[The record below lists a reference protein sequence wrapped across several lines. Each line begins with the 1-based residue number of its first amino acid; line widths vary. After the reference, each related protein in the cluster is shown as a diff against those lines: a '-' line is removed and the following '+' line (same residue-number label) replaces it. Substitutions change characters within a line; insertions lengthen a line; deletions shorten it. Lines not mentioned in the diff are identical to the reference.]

1 MTISLLFSCVISVI
15 KWLDSFSYVSVGTSY
30 QEANNHHDNNNKQQQ
45 IHSHVLFGE
54 LTFYSTYPG
63 LVDHVDNGDET
74 SLQGTSRAFRNAT
87 SLYKSLE
94 GLQKKNKQKNKNLL
108 EFLYDH
114 GKNNCVFTF

>member
-1 MTISLLFSCVISVI
+1 MYQLALPI
-15 KWLDSFSYVSVGTSY
+15 KKPIIIMITTT
-30 QEANNHHDNNNKQQQ
+30 NNKFTAMCW
-45 IHSHVLFGE
+45 FGK
-54 LTFYSTYPG
+54 LTVYSTYPG